1 MLVDS
6 QKIYEGKAKII
17 YASETPNHC
26 LQFFKDSATAFN
38 GEKKEVFEG
47 KGSLNASISSKLFEL
62 LESQGVRT
70 HFVRKIDDRTI
81 ETLQLKMIPVEVVV
95 RNRVEGSLAKK
106 FPQFAGK
113 ELSQALIEWYWKDDS
128 QKDPQVSEDLLIS
141 LFNIDSKDL
150 QFMKSVAIRVN
161 EILQPYFEKI
171 NLKLVD
177 FKLEFGKDSHGR
189 ILLADEISPDTCR
202 LWDLKTGEKLDK
214 DRFRFSLGDLLE
226 GYREIWSRMK

>member
-1 MLVDS
+1 
-6 QKIYEGKAKII
+6 GKAKII

-150 QFMKSVAIRVN
+150 QFM
-161 EILQPYFEKI
+161 
-171 NLKLVD
+171 
-177 FKLEFGKDSHGR
+177 
-189 ILLADEISPDTCR
+189 
-202 LWDLKTGEKLDK
+202 
-214 DRFRFSLGDLLE
+214 
-226 GYREIWSRMK
+226 